1 MKHQITDVIVMWPRL
16 RSAYLRD
23 HRHAGQVHAWA
34 WDDATGR
41 SVEVPVT
48 QQDAAYEVE
57 LLLNKDQAKGL
68 AEVIRE
74 VANTS
79 AKTAGKI
86 SAEQLTS
93 DKLFKKEDNL
103 FKRRAKKKTWG
114 QSGKEVAQYKL
125 DGSKLPADFELTSES
140 KVHINLWIEG
150 WSRGSNAGIR
160 VIPESLMVVDLA
172 ERKERKAPAEP
183 TEHPFKNLVQA
194 NGSAAV
200 AHPFAEQLGLD
211 ESPAPA
217 PAKKPSE
224 DFDDEIP
231 F

>member
-16 RSAYLRD
+16 RSAYPRD
-23 HRHAGQVHAWA
+23 HSHAGQTHAWV
-34 WDDATGR
+34 WDDAQEH
-41 SVEVPVT
+41 SIPVAVSHK
-48 QQDAAYEVE
+48 DAAYEVK
-57 LLLNKDQAKGL
+57 LLLTKDQAKGL
-68 AEVIRE
+68 AEVIRK

-86 SAEQLTS
+86 KAEDLTS
-93 DKLFKKEDNL
+93 AKLFKKEDNL
-103 FKRRAKKKTWG
+103 FQKMAKKKTWG
-114 QSGKEVAQYKL
+114 ESGKEVAQYSL

-183 TEHPFKNLVQA
+183 TEHPFKDLMQA
-194 NGSAAV
+194 NGSPKV

-211 ESPAPA
+211 ETPAPA
-217 PAKKPSE
+217 PATRPSD